1 MNGEVVA
8 KIVRALEKYY
18 RASAEDVRP
27 FLEVHENPE
36 CREVLMVRQGGE
48 EIEISL
54 VLPKHLMHV
63 RWDHWETLSLDER
76 CQVVEGASHFLM
88 VCDRART
95 DRPTTQLELELQ
107 AEVDKWLILSRGG
120 RLDVEA
126 DAQLRDTL
134 YEGAFLHPANSDE
147 GHRYRLANNLAARFV
162 HKLSRAYV
170 WTGKQSE
177 MREELLKFFRMS
189 QHDKLR
195 AVAA

>member
-1 MNGEVVA
+1 MNGAVVA
-8 KIVRALEKYY
+8 KIVRVLETYY
-18 RASAEDVRP
+18 RTTAEDVLP
-27 FLEVHENPE
+27 FLDTHEDPKG
-36 CREVLMVRQGGE
+36 REVLVIRQGEE

-54 VLPKHLMHV
+54 VLPKHLMDA
-63 RWDHWETLSLDER
+63 RWESLSLDER

-88 VCDRART
+88 VCDRARA
-95 DRPTTQLELELQ
+95 DRSTTQLELELQ

-126 DAQLRDTL
+126 DAQLRGAL
-134 YEGAFLHPANSDE
+134 YEGQFLHPAHTDE

-170 WTGKQSE
+170 WTGKQLQ
-177 MREELLKFFRMS
+177 MRDKLLEFFRMT
-189 QHDKLR
+189 QEEKLR

>member
-18 RASAEDVRP
+18 RANAEDVRP
-27 FLEVHENPE
+27 YLGAHDDPE
-36 CREVLMVRQGGE
+36 SREVLLVRQGDE

-54 VLPKHLMHV
+54 VLPKHLV
-63 RWDHWETLSLDER
+63 DAKWECLSLDER

-88 VCDRART
+88 VCDRARAE
-95 DRPTTQLELELQ
+95 RQTTQLELELQ

-126 DAQLRDTL
+126 DAQLRDVL
-134 YEGAFLHPANSDE
+134 YQGQFVHPANSDE
-147 GHRYRLANNLAARFV
+147 GDRYRLANNLAARFV

-170 WTGKQSE
+170 WTGKQAE

-189 QHDKLR
+189 QQDKLR